1 MPNQMPFRKF
11 SSRSFEYK
19 SKNVELQEE
28 EIHGSLLSVTR
39 KAVVVLQGLV
49 RDIINTRRL
58 SIEQRGKRQSIQ
70 VNRGPVDIAP
80 RSSNPTAHSRT
91 RRAGVHDLHRDLL
104 SRRLVRDL
112 QTFSTLRISL
122 IGVFFNVEVI
132 GSDHR
137 AAIVERN
144 STTGTRDS
152 RIRAGHLTTFHTRG
166 RVTGR
171 PPFVCSHET
180 VAIACGY

>member
-1 MPNQMPFRKF
+1 MPFRKF

-28 EIHGSLLSVTR
+28 EIHGSLLSVRR

-104 SRRLVRDL
+104 SRRSNRQRPSCGYRRTKFHNRHPRQPYTCWPFDHLSHTRPCYRP
-112 QTFSTLRISL
+112 STVCL
-122 IGVFFNVEVI
+122 F
-132 GSDHR
+132 
-137 AAIVERN
+137 A
-144 STTGTRDS
+144 RDS
-152 RIRAGHLTTFHTRG
+152 SHCLWVLTCPTEALLRG
-166 RVTGR
+166 
-171 PPFVCSHET
+171 C
-180 VAIACGY
+180 VAKE